1 MCNLVKYRFICE
13 DTIEGY
19 CHLQKLFLLQT
30 IVQSMASIPALSSLL
45 ITLPRAFHDLAV
57 VGQNLTLPSNNLAF
71 CLANASR
78 FIR

>member
-1 MCNLVKYRFICE
+1 
-13 DTIEGY
+13 
-19 CHLQKLFLLQT
+19 
-30 IVQSMASIPALSSLL
+30 MASIPALSSLL

-78 FIR
+78 FIRWIRQCAIVPMHHPDSIVVSVASIGDY